1 MTRYNLN
8 DLKLFWTYYASKYL
22 IHSPKVQRRKSRNG
36 RGSIMSW
43 NSRICKRGQKGR
55 QTIVRGTAVKGSC
68 WKIYIYSFMANLDY
82 WKKRDC
88 EVNFRESNSS
98 SSSIRPLETVA
109 TVWYLFSQLKAW
121 TIEEPL
127 HGKTSLLQAIITK
140 DIPLHYNN
148 IL

>member
-1 MTRYNLN
+1 M
-8 DLKLFWTYYASKYL
+8 YYAVRYL
-22 IHSPKVQRRKSRNG
+22 ILSPKVQGRKFRNG
-36 RGSIMSW
+36 RDSIMSW
-43 NSRICKRGQKGR
+43 NSRIYKRRQKGR
-55 QTIVRGTAVKGSC
+55 QTIVRGTAKGSC

-82 WKKRDC
+82 WKKRGC
-88 EVNFRESNSS
+88 EVNFYKSNSS

-121 TIEEPL
+121 TIEVPL
-127 HGKTSLLQAIITK
+127 RGKTSLLQAIITK